1 MLYSVKV
8 RTTPSSSASGD
19 NASQKLKA
27 MLESIPKGTMEV
39 DCTILPGRYCYLTSS
54 QRKWTEFPSK
64 ELAAS
69 MLHTVPDAFTGDDFS
84 MVHALFCMY
93 ML

>member
-1 MLYSVKV
+1 MKV
-8 RTTPSSSASGD
+8 RTTSSSSTSNDKA
-19 NASQKLKA
+19 AQQLKA
-27 MLESIPKGTMEV
+27 LLESIPQGTIEV

-84 MVHALFCMY
+84 KVHTLFSY
-93 ML
+93 VYIL